1 MPRRYAYAVLYTDDA
16 LPAHRYFAIA
26 TKLQKGYFF
35 WDRKKNRGELKP
47 WGQPLNGGGG
57 PCLPGGERDP
67 GERIEKAAIRELVE
81 ETNINIG
88 LLPSATNDWGTYSA
102 AYFNTTEENLRE
114 FKNYLDN
121 ICLLDAGYAA
131 RDICNK
137 IITDYNQI
145 RPKYPAAPRDNE
157 LEVVQI
163 WDILDLKTWQVIQS
177 WANPPVDWYRDILT
191 FLRNNVP
198 LAQRPLVPAEETSPR
213 RGAL

>member
-16 LPAHRYFAIA
+16 LPAHRYFIICL
-26 TKLQKGYFF
+26 KRMEGYFF
-35 WDRKKNRGELKP
+35 WDNKTNTGVLKP
-47 WGQPLNGGGG
+47 QGEPLNGGGG
-57 PCLPGGERDP
+57 PCLPGGERKP
-67 GERIEKAAIRELVE
+67 SESIEEAAIRELVE

-114 FKNYLDN
+114 FENYLEN
-121 ICLLDAGYAA
+121 ICLPDAEYAA
-131 RDICNK
+131 RDIYNK
-137 IITDYNQI
+137 IITDYDQI
-145 RPKYPAAPRDNE
+145 RPNYPAAPLDNE
-157 LEVVQI
+157 LELVRI
-163 WDILDLKTWQVIQS
+163 WDILNPKTWQTIQG

-198 LAQRPLVPAEETSPR
+198 LVQHPLVPVEETSPP